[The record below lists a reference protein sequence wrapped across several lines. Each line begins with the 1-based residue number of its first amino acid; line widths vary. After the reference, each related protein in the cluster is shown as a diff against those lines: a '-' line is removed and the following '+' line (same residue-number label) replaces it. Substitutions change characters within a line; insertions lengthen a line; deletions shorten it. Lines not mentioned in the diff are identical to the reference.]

1 MNKYFGVISKIID
14 PDLYTI
20 EVEIPGEN
28 TELKAFP
35 KRGEVDEPRV
45 GDPVWLEEI
54 DPLYHSYYL
63 YEKLK
68 ENNFIGIRSRG
79 KVMKITADEIRIG
92 IFDPEDNDWYDKNDG
107 VDPTPETTSWLKID
121 KDGNIEIE
129 AGGNQKIHIAGN
141 SETTID
147 GDHKLTV
154 GGNSNIEV
162 SGDASVKVSGNT
174 KIESSGN
181 CDVKASGNMNCEA
194 SGNMTVK
201 GSNVKVEGSM
211 VQVTGGNFQAN
222 GTAAPSGS
230 GPFCG
235 IPACIF
241 SGVPHVGNIAAGC

>member
-14 PDLYTI
+14 PDLYTV

-79 KVMKITADEIRIG
+79 KVMKITADEIKIG
-92 IFDPEDNDWYDKNDG
+92 IFDPEDSGWYDKNDG
-107 VDPTPETTSWLKID
+107 ADPTPETTSWLKID
-121 KDGNIEIE
+121 KGGNIEIE
-129 AGGNQKIHIAGN
+129 AEGNQKIHITGN

-154 GGNSNIEV
+154 GGNSTIEV
-162 SGDASVKVSGNT
+162 
-174 KIESSGN
+174 SGN

-201 GSNVKVEGSM
+201 GSNIKVEGSM
-211 VQVTGGNFQAN
+211 VQITGGTLQVN
-222 GTAAPSGS
+222 GTAAPMGS

-235 IPACIF
+235 IPACLF
-241 SGVPHVGNIAAGC
+241 TSAPHVSTTVSST